1 MKIIIILAVLLYL
14 ILSTAVL
21 FRRVGRLRS
30 EEHGDYAELRRIV
43 KELRRTCSGLEER
56 FEALNEKQEALNEK
70 QEAAVKQAELYTQ
83 GINNILGY
91 GGRMGAE

>member
-1 MKIIIILAVLLYL
+1 MKTIIILAVLLYL

-21 FRRVGRLRS
+21 FRRLDRLRS

-43 KELRRTCSGLEER
+43 KELRRTCSGLEKR
-56 FEALNEKQEALNEK
+56 LEAADEKQK
-70 QEAAVKQAELYTQ
+70 AAMKQAELYTQ

>member
-1 MKIIIILAVLLYL
+1 MKTIIILAVLLYL
-14 ILSTAVL
+14 ILATAAL
-21 FRRVGRLRS
+21 FRRLSRLRS

-43 KELRRTCSGLEER
+43 KELRGTCSGLEKR
-56 FEALNEKQEALNEK
+56 LTWLEAADEKQKSAM
-70 QEAAVKQAELYTQ
+70 KQAELYTQ